1 MGLQSDYRRLRSRL
15 RKQMDFA
22 ARRELDPMDPAG
34 GQLEA
39 RLDRGVENPP
49 RTPRSGK
56 PGGFLCKDRSAKRK
70 DDPKWVCLR
79 MLCTPLNP
87 MVLLI
92 RQSLLNGYFIGNI
105 PYFQR
110 NPNEDFTVNQP
121 S

>member
-22 ARRELDPMDPAG
+22 ARRELDPMDPPL

-56 PGGFLCKDRSAKRK
+56 PGGFLCKDRA
-70 DDPKWVCLR
+70 
-79 MLCTPLNP
+79 PLSTK
-87 MVLLI
+87 MI
-92 RQSLLNGYFIGNI
+92 RNGDGSKLSLLCLG
-105 PYFQR
+105 
-110 NPNEDFTVNQP
+110 E
-121 S
+121 